1 MRRESITRQVSNMI
15 ILFFLRSQFRKEGKC
30 STCISRF
37 LSLTKI
43 PISSPSSFSPYPIL
57 PSSVPIPV
65 QVRGT
70 QKAELRV
77 LFFPFPVSS
86 FGPIIV
92 PVFKTGSQKKR
103 ETRQTPF
110 LPSFLLLCGCRQSY
124 KSVSQD
130 GSVKKREGE
139 ERKGIP
145 RYLWKT
151 KFCAANPSPEE

>member
-1 MRRESITRQVSNMI
+1 MRRESITRRVSNMM
-15 ILFFLRSQFRKEGKC
+15 ILFFLRSQFRKEGKY
-30 STCISRF
+30 STCISGF

-43 PISSPSSFSPYPIL
+43 PTSFSPLPIL
-57 PSSVPIPV
+57 PSTVPIPV

-77 LFFPFPVSS
+77 LFFLFFFRTNHRPRFQDRV
-86 FGPIIV
+86 
-92 PVFKTGSQKKR
+92 TKKR

-151 KFCAANPSPEE
+151 KFGAANPSPEE